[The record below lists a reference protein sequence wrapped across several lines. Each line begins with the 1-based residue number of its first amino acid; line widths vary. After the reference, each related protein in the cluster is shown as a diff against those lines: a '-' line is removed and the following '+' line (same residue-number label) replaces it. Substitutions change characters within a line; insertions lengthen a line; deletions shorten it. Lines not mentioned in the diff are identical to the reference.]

1 MRKLLSEGSLMNK
14 SLILSLFL
22 LAAFACHDEM
32 SSLQFTDTGTLLG
45 YDRRMMPCMVSNLC
59 ACPGGIFIQISS
71 NTYRFLELPKNSNVI
86 LDGATKFPLKV
97 KLNWEKSKTCPLDL
111 IEIKQIALF

>member
-14 SLILSLFL
+14 SLILLLFL